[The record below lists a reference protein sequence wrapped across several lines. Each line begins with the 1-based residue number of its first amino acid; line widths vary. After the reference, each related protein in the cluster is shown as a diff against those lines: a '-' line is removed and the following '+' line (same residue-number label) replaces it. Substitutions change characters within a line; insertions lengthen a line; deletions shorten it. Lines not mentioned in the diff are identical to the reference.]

1 MPVQAPQSFIDKYKG
16 HYKDGWTALRQ
27 ARRLA
32 ERKMEV
38 YAAMAEAMDHHVG
51 RLVSYLKQTGEFDST
66 VFVFLSDNGAEGS
79 DYRQAQPWLRFMT
92 PHTQDVATLGGKHT
106 HGIPGP
112 GRASASVSPLSA
124 YKFWS
129 SETCSVMPAAVQA
142 HGRCL
147 FGVAIDHLAQSSR
160 LAFSA
165 TWPLRGARK

>member
-66 VFVFLSDNGAEGS
+66 VFVFLSDNGA
-79 DYRQAQPWLRFMT
+79 
-92 PHTQDVATLGGKHT
+92 KHT
-106 HGIPGP
+106 YGIPGP